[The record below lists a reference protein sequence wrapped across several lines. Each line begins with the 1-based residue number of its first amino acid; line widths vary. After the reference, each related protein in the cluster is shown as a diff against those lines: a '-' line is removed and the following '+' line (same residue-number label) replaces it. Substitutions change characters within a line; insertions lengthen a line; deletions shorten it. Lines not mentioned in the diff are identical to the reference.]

1 MDGDRLDFATD
12 DYGVAMN
19 SETVL
24 IRMPD
29 LGDVSKAVV
38 VQWLQTIESHLTEG
52 DDLLEVETEK
62 TTFVIPAPAT
72 GRLSKITAP
81 ETTTVITGKVL
92 GEIEPQ

>member
-1 MDGDRLDFATD
+1 
-12 DYGVAMN
+12 MN

-38 VQWLQTIESHLTEG
+38 VQWLQSIGSQLTEG

-62 TTFVIPAPAT
+62 TTFVVPAPAT
-72 GRLSKITAP
+72 GRLAKISAP
-81 ETTTVITGKVL
+81 EATTVTTGKVL
-92 GEIEPQ
+92 GEIEPE

>member
-1 MDGDRLDFATD
+1 MK
-12 DYGVAMN
+12 
-19 SETVL
+19 SETII

-29 LGDVSKAVV
+29 LGDVSNAVI
-38 VQWLQTIESHLTEG
+38 VQWLQSINSHLTEG

-81 ETTTVITGKVL
+81 ETTTVNTGKAL
-92 GEIEPQ
+92 GEIEPE

>member
-1 MDGDRLDFATD
+1 
-12 DYGVAMN
+12 MN
-19 SETVL
+19 IETIL

-38 VQWLQTIESHLTEG
+38 VQWLLPIDTQLREG

-72 GRLSKITAP
+72 GRLTTIHTP
-81 ETTTVITGKVL
+81 ETTAVTTGVVL
-92 GEIEPQ
+92 GEIESE

>member
-1 MDGDRLDFATD
+1 MK
-12 DYGVAMN
+12 
-19 SETVL
+19 SETIL

-38 VQWLQTIESHLTEG
+38 VQWLQSLDSRLNEG

-72 GRLSKITAP
+72 GRLIDIVAP
-81 ETTTVITGKVL
+81 EMMTVSTGKVL
-92 GEIEPQ
+92 GEIELE

>member
-1 MDGDRLDFATD
+1 MKP
-12 DYGVAMN
+12 
-19 SETVL
+19 ETTL

-38 VQWLQTIESHLTEG
+38 VQWLQSLDSHLTEG

-72 GRLSKITAP
+72 GRLSEIAAP
-81 ETTTVITGKVL
+81 ETTAVSAGEVL
-92 GEIEPQ
+92 GEIELE

>member
-1 MDGDRLDFATD
+1 
-12 DYGVAMN
+12 MN

-38 VQWLQTIESHLTEG
+38 VQWLQSVDSQLTEG

-72 GRLSKITAP
+72 GRLVKISAP
-81 ETTTVITGKVL
+81 ETTTVTTGKVL
-92 GEIEPQ
+92 GEIEPE